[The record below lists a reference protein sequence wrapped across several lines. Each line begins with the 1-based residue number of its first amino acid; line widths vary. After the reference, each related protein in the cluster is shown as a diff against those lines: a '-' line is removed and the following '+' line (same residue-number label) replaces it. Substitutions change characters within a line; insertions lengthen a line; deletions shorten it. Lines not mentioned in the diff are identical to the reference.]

1 MVILGIIIWCWLWY
15 VECQEHSD
23 SRQLEREVASQKKA
37 LLPSLTVLRIY
48 PLPSSTVLFKD
59 LIATPMAQLMVLAWL
74 LTLKAI
80 IMRWL
85 LEMPSY
91 GWLAAILLA
100 GILGGLLIIRYLLIQ
115 LVPIRIVLVLGALL
129 LLLKFIDLYTTSLLL
144 VAVLFPLTVWQ
155 LTRYSLTQPI
165 FIKLIDILN
174 TDLPNESERITR
186 VMHNTAFFI
195 ILSAVG
201 IQVLG
206 IDSVRNLATL
216 LTLASTAGLFWL
228 SNQSYPQK
236 LVRYWVLG
244 FTLLTTSELI
254 SLTIHPFT
262 WQTINND
269 AYAGL
274 LFIALSLPLATLGT
288 RINAYSKPS
297 AITAITLIFSGV
309 FLQIQL
315 AVQVIV

>member
-1 MVILGIIIWCWLWY
+1 M
-15 VECQEHSD
+15 
-23 SRQLEREVASQKKA
+23 
-37 LLPSLTVLRIY
+37 
-48 PLPSSTVLFKD
+48 
-59 LIATPMAQLMVLAWL
+59 
-74 LTLKAI
+74 
-80 IMRWL
+80 
-85 LEMPSY
+85 
-91 GWLAAILLA
+91 
-100 GILGGLLIIRYLLIQ
+100 
-115 LVPIRIVLVLGALL
+115 
-129 LLLKFIDLYTTSLLL
+129 
-144 VAVLFPLTVWQ
+144 
-155 LTRYSLTQPI
+155 
-165 FIKLIDILN
+165 
-174 TDLPNESERITR
+174 
-186 VMHNTAFFI
+186 
-195 ILSAVG
+195 
-201 IQVLG
+201 LG